1 MTWLGE
7 SAALAV
13 LSFDVD
19 AESAILA
26 QGRRYADHA
35 MVMTHQAYGP
45 LVGVPRLLRLL
56 DDVAIKATF
65 FVPGLTA
72 DRYPETVERIAAAG
86 HEIGHH
92 SYSHRSPVDLGEAGE
107 RADFERALAAL
118 DRVGV
123 APKGHRSALWE
134 ASWNT
139 PALVAEYGLAYDS
152 TLMDDDKPY
161 LLETER
167 GTIAELP
174 PHWSLDDWEQ
184 YAYLPRPPIGSTIE
198 SPTKVLDLWTNELD
212 AMRRHGCLFM
222 LTNHPFLSGR
232 PGRVETL
239 RALIEHALDRGDVEF
254 ATAGQVA
261 ARVRADPQATKRT
274 LRPVEVDAATY
285 PDE

>member
-56 DDVAIKATF
+56 DDVAIKGTF

-118 DRVGV
+118 ERVGV
-123 APKGHRSALWE
+123 QPKGHRSALWE

-184 YAYLPRPPIGSTIE
+184 YAYLPRPPIGSNIE
-198 SPTKVLDLWTNELD
+198 SPT
-212 AMRRHGCLFM
+212 
-222 LTNHPFLSGR
+222 
-232 PGRVETL
+232 
-239 RALIEHALDRGDVEF
+239 
-254 ATAGQVA
+254 
-261 ARVRADPQATKRT
+261 
-274 LRPVEVDAATY
+274 
-285 PDE
+285 

>member
-1 MTWLGE
+1 MRWLGG

-45 LVGVPRLLRLL
+45 NVGVPRLLQLL
-56 DDVAIKATF
+56 ADFDIKATF

-72 DRYPETVERIAAAG
+72 DRYPQTVEQIAAAG

-92 SYSHRSPVDLGEAGE
+92 SYSHLSPVDLGLDKE
-107 RADFERALAAL
+107 RKDFERALDAL
-118 DRVGV
+118 DRLGV
-123 APKGHRSALWE
+123 KPKGHRSALWE
-134 ASWNT
+134 ASWDT
-139 PALVAEYGLAYDS
+139 PSLVAEYGLEYDS

-161 LLETER
+161 LLATPK

-184 YAYLPRPPIGSTIE
+184 YAYLPRPDIGTNIE
-198 SPTKVLDLWTNELD
+198 SPAKVLDLWTNELD

-239 RALIEHALDRGDVEF
+239 RKLIEHALGQGDVEF
-254 ATAGQVA
+254 VTAAEVA
-261 ARVRADPQATKRT
+261 ARVREDPDATTRD

-285 PDE
+285 PDL

>member
-1 MTWLGE
+1 MRWLGG
-7 SAALAV
+7 SAALVV

-45 LVGVPRLLRLL
+45 NVGVPRLLALL
-56 DDVAIKATF
+56 DDVEITATF

-72 DRYPETVERIAAAG
+72 DRYPGTVEAIAAAG

-92 SYSHRSPVDLGEAGE
+92 SYSHRSPVDLGLEGE

-118 DRVGV
+118 DRLGV
-123 APKGHRSALWE
+123 RPQGHRSALWE
-134 ASWNT
+134 ASWDT

-161 LLETER
+161 LLATPK

-184 YAYLPRPPIGSTIE
+184 YAYLPRPAIGTNIE
-198 SPTKVLDLWTNELD
+198 SPAKVLDLWTSELD

-239 RALIEHALDRGDVEF
+239 RKLIEHARECGDVEF
-254 ATAGQVA
+254 ATAAEVA
-261 ARVRADPQATKRT
+261 ARVREDPDATTRE

-285 PDE
+285 PDR

>member
-1 MTWLGE
+1 MRWLGG

-45 LVGVPRLLRLL
+45 NVGVPRLLQLL
-56 DDVAIKATF
+56 ADFDIKATF
-65 FVPGLTA
+65 FIPGLTV
-72 DRYPETVERIAAAG
+72 DRYPQTVEQIAAAG

-92 SYSHRSPVDLGEAGE
+92 SYSHLSPVDLGLEKE
-107 RADFERALAAL
+107 RRDFERALEAL
-118 DRVGV
+118 DRQGV
-123 APKGHRSALWE
+123 KPKGHRSALWE
-134 ASWNT
+134 ASWDT
-139 PALVAEYGLAYDS
+139 PSLVAEYGLEYDS

-161 LLETER
+161 LLETPK

-184 YAYLPRPPIGSTIE
+184 YAYLPRPAIGTNIE
-198 SPTKVLDLWTNELD
+198 SPAKVLDLWTNELD

-239 RALIEHALDRGDVEF
+239 RRLIEHALGRGDVEF
-254 ATAGQVA
+254 ATAAEVS
-261 ARVRADPQATKRT
+261 ARVREDPQATRRT
-274 LRPVEVDAATY
+274 LRPVEVDATIY
-285 PDE
+285 PEL

>member
-1 MTWLGE
+1 MSWLRD

-45 LVGVPRLLRLL
+45 LVGVPRLLGLL
-56 DDVAIKATF
+56 EDFGITGTF

-72 DRYPETVERIAAAG
+72 DRYPQVVERIAAAG

-92 SYSHRSPVDLGEAGE
+92 SYSHLSPVDLGEAGE
-107 RADFERALAAL
+107 RADFERALEAL

-123 APKGHRSALWE
+123 RPKGHRSALWE
-134 ASWNT
+134 ASWRT
-139 PALVAEYGLAYDS
+139 PALVAEYGLEYDS

-161 LLETER
+161 LLETDR

-184 YAYLPRPPIGSTIE
+184 YAYLPRPPIGVNIE
-198 SPTKVLDLWTNELD
+198 SPAKVLDLWTNELD

-239 RALIEHALDRGDVEF
+239 RRLVEHALGRGDVEF
-254 ATAGQVA
+254 VTAAEVA
-261 ARVRADPQATKRT
+261 ARVREDPQATKRT

-285 PDE
+285 PDL

>member
-1 MTWLGE
+1 MRWLGG

-26 QGRRYADHA
+26 AGRRYADHA

-45 LVGVPRLLRLL
+45 LVGVPRLLELL
-56 DDVAIKATF
+56 GEFGITATF

-72 DRYPETVERIAAAG
+72 DRYPQTVEQIAAAG

-92 SYSHRSPVDLGEAGE
+92 SYSHLSPVDLGRDGE

-118 DRVGV
+118 ERVGV
-123 APKGHRSALWE
+123 KPKGHRSALWE
-134 ASWNT
+134 ASWDT
-139 PALVAEYGLAYDS
+139 PSLVAEYGLEYDS

-161 LLETER
+161 LLQTPS
-167 GTIAELP
+167 GAIAELP

-184 YAYLPRPPIGSTIE
+184 YAYLPRPDIGSNIE
-198 SPTKVLDLWTNELD
+198 SPQKVLDLWINELD

-239 RALIEHALDRGDVEF
+239 RKLVEHALGCGDVEF
-254 ATAGQVA
+254 VTAAEVA
-261 ARVRADPQATKRT
+261 ARVREDPEATTRT
-274 LRPVEVDAATY
+274 LRPVQVDAAIY
-285 PDE
+285 PEE

>member
-1 MTWLGE
+1 MSWLGD
-7 SAALAV
+7 SAAVAV

-19 AESAILA
+19 AESPILA
-26 QGRRYADHA
+26 QGRRYAVHA

-45 LVGVPRLLRLL
+45 LVGVPRLLELL
-56 DDVAIKATF
+56 DDFAIKATF

-72 DRYPETVERIAAAG
+72 DRYPQTVERIAAAG
-86 HEIGHH
+86 HEVGHH
-92 SYSHRSPVDLGEAGE
+92 SYSHRSPVDLGQAGE
-107 RADFERALAAL
+107 REDFERALKAL
-118 DRVGV
+118 ERVGV
-123 APKGHRSALWE
+123 APRGHRAALWE
-134 ASWNT
+134 ASWDT
-139 PALVAEYGLAYDS
+139 PALVAEYGLEYDS

-184 YAYLPRPPIGSTIE
+184 YAYLPRPPIGVNIE
-198 SPTKVLDLWTNELD
+198 SPAKVLDLWTNELD

-239 RALIEHALDRGDVEF
+239 RRLVEHALDRGDVEF
-254 ATAGQVA
+254 VTAAEVA
-261 ARVRADPQATKRT
+261 ARVRGDPQAHKRP
-274 LRPVEVDAATY
+274 LRPVRVDAAVY
-285 PDE
+285 PDR

>member
-1 MTWLGE
+1 MSWLGD

-45 LVGVPRLLRLL
+45 LVGVPRLLGLL
-56 DDVAIKATF
+56 EDFGITATF

-72 DRYPETVERIAAAG
+72 DRYPQVVERIAAAG

-92 SYSHRSPVDLGEAGE
+92 SYSHLSPVDLGEAGE
-107 RADFERALAAL
+107 RADFERALEAL

-123 APKGHRSALWE
+123 RPKGHRSALWE
-134 ASWNT
+134 ASWGT
-139 PALVAEYGLAYDS
+139 PALVAEYGLEYDS

-161 LLETER
+161 LLETGR

-184 YAYLPRPPIGSTIE
+184 YAYLPRPPIGVNIE
-198 SPTKVLDLWTNELD
+198 SPAKVLDLWTNELD

-239 RALIEHALDRGDVEF
+239 RKLVEHALERGDVEF
-254 ATAGQVA
+254 VTAAEVA
-261 ARVRADPQATKRT
+261 ARVREDPQATKRT
-274 LRPVEVDAATY
+274 LRPVEVDAAIY
-285 PDE
+285 PEL

>member
-1 MTWLGE
+1 
-7 SAALAV
+7 
-13 LSFDVD
+13 
-19 AESAILA
+19 
-26 QGRRYADHA
+26 

-45 LVGVPRLLRLL
+45 LVGVPRLLGLL
-56 DDVAIKATF
+56 DDFGITATF

-72 DRYPETVERIAAAG
+72 DRYPQVVERIAAAG

-92 SYSHRSPVDLGEAGE
+92 SYSHLSPVDLGEAGE
-107 RADFERALAAL
+107 REDFERALEAL

-123 APKGHRSALWE
+123 RPKGHRSALWE
-134 ASWNT
+134 ASWGT
-139 PALVAEYGLAYDS
+139 PALVAEYGLEYDS

-161 LLETER
+161 LLETGR

-184 YAYLPRPPIGSTIE
+184 YAYLPRPPIGVNIE
-198 SPTKVLDLWTNELD
+198 SPAKVLDLWTSELD

-239 RALIEHALDRGDVEF
+239 RKLVEHALARGDVEF
-254 ATAGQVA
+254 VTAAEVA
-261 ARVRADPQATKRT
+261 ARVREDPQATKRT
-274 LRPVEVDAATY
+274 LRPVEVDAAIY
-285 PDE
+285 PEL